1 MKGGKRTGAG
11 RKPSAIPFTAQTTIR
26 TTPSQQTALKALG
39 GALWVRQQIDAAL
52 KSGSAP

>member
-1 MKGGKRTGAG
+1 MKGGKRMGAG
-11 RKPSAIPFTAQTTIR
+11 RKPSISPYTAQTTIR

-52 KSGSAP
+52 RSGNAP